1 MEILAVD
8 EGLTLRLINEADAEG
23 YITLIYENS
32 EILKAEGYN
41 FYFLLGKMLT
51 DYCWAYAEGIAK
63 LNQEG
68 DYYNYL
74 LYQANSP
81 QPIGNIYI
89 YNIQHQHSTCEVAFL
104 MDDDFTRQ
112 GWATQM
118 LRRVVEFCVEQ
129 IKIQAVFAS
138 ILPDNLIARKIL
150 EKAGFKKE
158 SQSVQ
163 VFEGAFRAIDY
174 YVVRA

>member
-1 MEILAVD
+1 MEILAID
-8 EGLTLRLINEADAEG
+8 EGLNLRLINEKDAES
-23 YITLIYENS
+23 YITLVYENS

-41 FYFLLGKMLT
+41 FHFLLGKMLT
-51 DYCWAYAEGIAK
+51 DYCWAYAEGVAK
-63 LNQEG
+63 LNKEG

-81 QPIGNIYI
+81 QPIGNIYV
-89 YNIQHQHSTCEVAFL
+89 YNIQHRLSTCEIAFL
-104 MDDDFTRQ
+104 IDDDFTKQ
-112 GWATQM
+112 GLATRM
-118 LRRVVEFCVEQ
+118 LQKVVKFCVEQ

-150 EKAGFKKE
+150 EKSGFKKE

-163 VFEGAFRAIDY
+163 AFEGAFRAIDY
-174 YVVRA
+174 YVVRV